1 MVAALTFA
9 ALLVTAVP
17 VAASEGSELYSSLC
31 ASCHG
36 AQGEGRGSFPALAQ
50 NPVADDEAQL
60 DSVIRS
66 GKGIMPPFSHLSE
79 EDIAALVGYVRTT
92 WGTTSD
98 TSGEG
103 ASEDGAGGGTTDTT
117 GATGGTQGEPETLP
131 PGDATEGASL
141 FVGAVAFESGAPP
154 CVSCHVAGSEG
165 RIAGSRTLGTDLTDL
180 ASRAGGAVGVAGMLA
195 APAFPVMLAAYEGHP
210 LTGQERA
217 HLGAYFEHL
226 AAGGAAS
233 YPLLAGRLWI
243 VGALGAA
250 VLFALMGLLWP
261 RRRVT
266 AAERLRGGAR

>member
-1 MVAALTFA
+1 MIAALTLA
-9 ALLVTAVP
+9 TLLVTTVP
-17 VAASEGSELYSSLC
+17 VAASDGNELYSSLC

-36 AQGEGRGSFPALAQ
+36 VEGAGRGSFPALDK

-66 GKGIMPPFSHLSE
+66 GKGIMPAFSHLSD
-79 EDIAALVGYVRTT
+79 EDIAALVGYVRAT

-103 ASEDGAGGGTTDTT
+103 GSEDGAGGGTTDTT
-117 GATGGTQGEPETLP
+117 GATDGVDGESEALP
-131 PGDATEGASL
+131 SGEATEGASL

-154 CVSCHVAGSEG
+154 CVSCHVAGAEG

-180 ASRAGGAVGVAGMLA
+180 AARAGGAAGIAGMLA

-210 LTGQERA
+210 LTKQERA

-226 AAGGAAS
+226 AAGDAAS

-250 VLFALMGLLWP
+250 VLFVLMGLLWP
-261 RRRVT
+261 RRRAT
-266 AAERLRGGAR
+266 AAERLRRGAR